1 MIKEKAKFAS
11 INQFIQDFTFV
22 ESVVKTTTSKLT
34 IEERVQK
41 EESSL
46 VHLIVLEKNVKMMT
60 FH

>member
-1 MIKEKAKFAS
+1 MIKEKVKSALIS
-11 INQFIQDFTFV
+11 PFIQDFTFV

-34 IEERVQK
+34 IEGRLQK